1 MNERLRL
8 LIEGAR
14 GIRPTPEER
23 EEQRRSFAFGN
34 TALANPHITRELIN
48 RVADKH
54 KPRQ

>member
-14 GIRPTPEER
+14 GIRPTPEEK

-34 TALANPHITRELIN
+34 TALANPNITREVID
-48 RVADKH
+48 RAADKL
-54 KPRQ
+54 KRRQ

>member
-1 MNERLRL
+1 MNERLRS

-14 GIRPTPEER
+14 GIRPTPEQR

-34 TALANPHITRELIN
+34 TALANSRITRELID

-54 KPRQ
+54 KPRE